1 MEEREMTQRFH
12 GLFSDILSLMEDIE
26 KGFFGQNAKL
36 VKDTHEKF
44 RELLKFRATQVEKI
58 MGDKEKDAAEMKY
71 VSLIVPFQTIA
82 LGMENLID
90 RMETKLDSNILF
102 SEKALTEIRELF
114 LIMVSQV
121 KDTRDYVITKN
132 PHLGDTIKKDRE
144 EMMKLADNYSVVH
157 EERLIAGCCMPKA
170 SYLYIDITDSLKR
183 IAKGLVEFAERL

>member
-12 GLFSDILSLMEDIE
+12 GLFNDILSLMEDIE
-26 KGFFGQNAKL
+26 KGFFSQNAKL

-58 MGDKEKDAAEMKY
+58 MGDKEKDEAEMKY
-71 VSLIVPFQTIA
+71 VSLIVPFQTVA

-90 RMETKLDSNILF
+90 RMETKLGSDILF
-102 SEKALTEIRELF
+102 SEKALKEIRELF
-114 LIMVSQV
+114 QIMAGQV

-132 PHLGDTIKKDRE
+132 PHLDDLIKKGRE
-144 EMMKLADNYSVVH
+144 EMGRLADNYALIH
-157 EERLIAGCCMPKA
+157 EERLITGCCMPRA
-170 SYLYIDITDSLKR
+170 SYLYIDLTDSLKR

>member
-12 GLFSDILSLMEDIE
+12 GLFSDILSLMEEIE
-26 KGFFGQNAKL
+26 KGFFAQNPRL

-58 MGDKEKDAAEMKY
+58 MGDKEKDETEMKY
-71 VSLIVPFQTIA
+71 ISLIVPFQTVA

-90 RMETKLDSNILF
+90 RMETKLESNILF
-102 SEKALTEIRELF
+102 SEKALKEIRELF
-114 LIMVSQV
+114 QIMAGQV

-132 PHLGDTIKKDRE
+132 PHLDELIKKGRE
-144 EMMKLADNYSVVH
+144 EMMKLADNYALVH

-183 IAKGLVEFAERL
+183 IAKGLVEFSERL